1 MKSCKEICW
10 PLSME
15 RENAITPDGERFL
28 SGIFFVLIR
37 FRGVGIVWEN
47 QSMATSPN
55 LTPSAGKAP
64 TPEPLLKR
72 IFGRTRLIALG
83 ILLAVIVL
91 LVGFTWSTRDSM
103 QHLPFLN
110 IKSPAGKLAASQ
122 KTLVDLSPWQTA
134 SALAPLAVTNEE
146 QQYAQEAERLADHEV
161 DQAFA
166 SALRK
171 ATVQVQ
177 TRVLTGDA
185 LSLSQRV
192 DQLQELVKEDKA
204 QVQDLSPAPG
214 NTGKANDGDP
224 IEDTEDDLEIAKAQ
238 LGLDTD
244 QLTDA
249 QEDLARASGD
259 NRAQIQSELQEH
271 EAAMKKYDSGGE
283 GKKQVA
289 VLSAS
294 NYGTLAALIGAY
306 NSQRTREH
314 LLGQA
319 AQQAETDIAQLMS
332 EHNALEVQANALAAA
347 TPAATADHAAKLAS
361 LRQRAAE
368 RQLLSIYDDRIQ
380 TQQRLKDIYTKWSA
394 QVELQHRILLH
405 LILQAVAWIAFLIV
419 CILVADALLVRLMS
433 RPTLDPRRTQ
443 TLRKILQL
451 GIQTVGIIVVL
462 LVIFG
467 TPRQMPTILGLATAG
482 LTVVLQDFIIA
493 FFGWFVLM
501 GKNGIRVGDWVEIN
515 GVGGEVTEIGL
526 FRTTLLETGNWT
538 DKGHPTGRRVT
549 FINSFAIR
557 GQYFNFS
564 TTGQWM
570 WDEISVSVPAGE
582 DTYAMVEDIHKAVVE
597 ETGKDAT
604 IAEQEWKRGSRSDG
618 LSQFSADATVN
629 LRPSASGVDVLVRY
643 VTRASDRAEMRNK
656 LFQRV
661 LDVLRKPA
669 AGEEADV

>member
-1 MKSCKEICW
+1 
-10 PLSME
+10 
-15 RENAITPDGERFL
+15 
-28 SGIFFVLIR
+28 
-37 FRGVGIVWEN
+37 
-47 QSMATSPN
+47 MATSPQSGSN
-55 LTPSAGKAP
+55 VPAVVD
-64 TPEPLLKR
+64 PLRKR
-72 IFGRTRLIALG
+72 IFTKVRLIALG
-83 ILLAVIVL
+83 SLVAAILLLAI
-91 LVGFTWSTRDSM
+91 FSWTTRDSM
-103 QHLPFLN
+103 QNLPFLN
-110 IKSPAGKLAASQ
+110 VKTITGKLAASQ

-166 SALRK
+166 SELRK
-171 ATVQVQ
+171 ATAQVQ
-177 TRVLTGDA
+177 SRVLTGDA
-185 LSLSQRV
+185 LALSQRV
-192 DQLQELVKEDKA
+192 DQLQELVKEDKS

-238 LGLDTD
+238 LGLDSD
-244 QLTDA
+244 QLSDA

-271 EAAMKKYDSGGE
+271 EAAMKKYDSGSE
-283 GKKQVA
+283 EKKQVA
-289 VLSAS
+289 VLSVS
-294 NYGTLAALIGAY
+294 HYGTLSALVKAY
-306 NSQRTREH
+306 NSQRSRRE
-314 LLGQA
+314 LIEQA
-319 AQQAETDIAQLMS
+319 AQKAGTDIANLTA
-332 EHNALEVQANALAAA
+332 EHNALEKQASAAA
-347 TPAATADHAAKLAS
+347 TAAAGVQQDHAAKLSS
-361 LRQRAAE
+361 LKARAAE

-380 TQQRLKDIYTKWSA
+380 TEQRLKDIYTKWSA
-394 QVELQHRILLH
+394 QVELQHRIVLH
-405 LILQAVAWIAFLIV
+405 LILQSLAWVAFLIICV
-419 CILVADALLVRLMS
+419 VLADALLVHLMS
-433 RPTLDPRRTQ
+433 RPTLDRRRMQ
-443 TLRKILQL
+443 TLKTILQL
-451 GIQTVGIIVVL
+451 GVQVVGVIVVL
-462 LVIFG
+462 LVVFG

-582 DTYAMVEDIHKAVVE
+582 DTYAMIEEIHKAVIA
-597 ETGKDAT
+597 ETDKDAT

-629 LRPSASGVDVLVRY
+629 LRPSASGIDVLVRY
-643 VTRASDRAEMRNK
+643 VTRAADRADMRNK

-661 LDVLRKPA
+661 LDVLRNPA
-669 AGEEADV
+669 AEGEAGKA

>member
-1 MKSCKEICW
+1 
-10 PLSME
+10 
-15 RENAITPDGERFL
+15 
-28 SGIFFVLIR
+28 
-37 FRGVGIVWEN
+37 
-47 QSMATSPN
+47 MATSPG
-55 LTPSAGKAP
+55 SAPNAP
-64 TPEPLLKR
+64 APLVGPLRKR
-72 IFGRTRLIALG
+72 IFSKTRLIALG
-83 ILLAVIVL
+83 SLLAVIVL
-91 LVGFTWSTRDSM
+91 LLIFSWTTRDSM
-103 QHLPFLN
+103 QHLPFLTL
-110 IKSPAGKLAASQ
+110 KGRSGQLAASQ

-134 SALAPLAVTNEE
+134 SALAPLAVTTEE

-171 ATVQVQ
+171 ATAQVQ
-177 TRVLTGDA
+177 NRVLTGDA
-185 LSLSQRV
+185 LALSQRV
-192 DQLQELVKEDKA
+192 DQLQDLVKEDKS

-214 NTGKANDGDP
+214 NTGKANDGDS
-224 IEDTEDDLEIAKAQ
+224 IEDTADDLEIAKAQ
-238 LGLDTD
+238 LGLDSD
-244 QLTDA
+244 QLADA

-259 NRAQIQSELQEH
+259 NRSQIQSELQEH
-271 EAAMKKYDSGGE
+271 EAAMKKYDSGTE
-283 GKKQVA
+283 EKKQVA

-294 NYGTLAALIGAY
+294 QYRTLSALIGAW
-306 NSQRTREH
+306 NKQRSRRD
-314 LLGQA
+314 LIDQG
-319 AQQAETDIAQLMS
+319 AQQAAADVASLTA
-332 EHNALEVQANALAAA
+332 EHNALEAQATSATAAA
-347 TPAATADHAAKLAS
+347 ANGPQDHATKLAS
-361 LRQRAAE
+361 LKARAAE

-380 TQQRLKDIYTKWSA
+380 TEQQLKEVYNKWAA
-394 QVELQHRILLH
+394 QVDLQHRIVLH
-405 LILQAVAWIAFLIV
+405 LILQSLAWVAFLIICV
-419 CILVADALLVRLMS
+419 LLADALLVRVMS
-433 RPTLDPRRTQ
+433 RPTLDRRRTQ
-443 TLRKILQL
+443 TLRTILQL
-451 GIQTVGIIVVL
+451 GVQAVGVIVVL
-462 LVIFG
+462 LVVFG
-467 TPRQMPTILGLATAG
+467 SPSQMPTILGLATAG

-582 DTYAMVEDIHKAVVE
+582 DTYAMIEEIHKAVLA
-597 ETGKDAT
+597 ETDKDAT

-629 LRPSASGVDVLVRY
+629 LRPSATGIDVLVRY
-643 VTRASDRAEMRNK
+643 VTRAADRADMRNK

-669 AGEEADV
+669 AEGEAAKA